1 VQIEAPQ
8 RPDLHIVGEQPAARR
23 LTMWWLARGAEHVP
37 GAEHTPGAEHGA
49 DDHPWLSQL
58 EADRAGRMRYTKRRS
73 EFLIAR
79 WTAKHALARVLKI
92 APTPADLRRL
102 EVRHA
107 PSGAPLPYL
116 DGEPLDLQIS
126 LTDRADWAVC
136 VVDEGTGRIGCDLE
150 LVEPRTD
157 GFVRDY
163 LTPAEQSYVDSATDA
178 TDATARAL
186 AANLIWSAKE
196 SALKVLTTGLRR
208 DTRSVEVEVSPNAPA
223 GGWAAL
229 SVRAIEGP
237 VFPGWWCRFG
247 DYILTVAAEE
257 PLPAPTTLDDPPLLL
272 AANPTHGWVQRPTRS
287 APSPA
292 PERQ

>member
-1 VQIEAPQ
+1 
-8 RPDLHIVGEQPAARR
+8 
-23 LTMWWLARGAEHVP
+23 
-37 GAEHTPGAEHGA
+37 
-49 DDHPWLSQL
+49 
-58 EADRAGRMRYTKRRS
+58 MRFTKRRS

-79 WTAKHALARVLKI
+79 WTAKHALAQVLKI

-136 VVDEGTGRIGCDLE
+136 VVDEGTGRVGCDLE

-163 LTPAEQSYVDSATDA
+163 LTPAEQRYVDSAA
-178 TDATARAL
+178 DATARSL

-208 DTRSVEVEVSPNAPA
+208 DTRSVEVDLEVAPTARRFDGTDRFDRRLGSTQRARDRRAGVPRLVVPVRRLHPHGRGRGTAASPDNTGRSTVAACGESDAWLGAAPD
-223 GGWAAL
+223 
-229 SVRAIEGP
+229 SVRAIP
-237 VFPGWWCRFG
+237 
-247 DYILTVAAEE
+247 
-257 PLPAPTTLDDPPLLL
+257 
-272 AANPTHGWVQRPTRS
+272 RS
-287 APSPA
+287 RASMM
-292 PERQ
+292 

>member
-1 VQIEAPQ
+1 M
-8 RPDLHIVGEQPAARR
+8 VGQSPSVRR

-37 GAEHTPGAEHGA
+37 GAEHAPGAEHVP
-49 DDHPWLSQL
+49 DDDPWLSQA
-58 EADRAGRMRYTKRRS
+58 EADRAGGMRYTKRRS

-79 WTAKHALARVLKI
+79 WTAKHALAQVLSI
-92 APTPADLRRL
+92 PPTPVDLRRL

-116 DGEPLDLQIS
+116 DGAPLDLQIS

-136 VVDEGTGRIGCDLE
+136 VVDEGTGRVGCDLE

-163 LTPAEQSYVDSATDA
+163 LTPAEQRYVDSAA
-178 TDATARAL
+178 DATARSL
-186 AANLIWSAKE
+186 AANLVWSAKE
-196 SALKVLTTGLRR
+196 SGLKVLTTGLRR
-208 DTRSVEVEVSPNAPA
+208 DTRSVEVEVTPSAA
-223 GGWAAL
+223 TQGWAPL
-229 SVRAIEGP
+229 TVRAVEGP

-257 PLPAPTTLDDPPLLL
+257 PRPAPTTLDHPPLLL
-272 AANPTHGWVQRPTRS
+272 SANPTHGWLQRPTRS